1 MVTLEELEARVR
13 RLEDIEAIKK
23 LTATFTYL
31 IDDRDWQSLLEL
43 FTEDCKY
50 DAGIAQYE
58 GREGLIKFFRD
69 DLPAGFSFSAHMLHN
84 TVIDVNDDRATGRW
98 YVEIPATRAQ
108 ENRALWVLTK
118 YENEYVKVGG
128 EWRFKNFVSN
138 IVYITPFDEGWA
150 KTKRYV

>member
-1 MVTLEELEARVR
+1 MTLEELEARVR
-13 RLEDIEAIKK
+13 RLEDTEAIEK
-23 LTATFTYL
+23 LTAKFTYL

-43 FTEDCKY
+43 FTEDCNY
-50 DAGIAQYE
+50 DAGIAQYV

-69 DLPAGFSFSAHMLHN
+69 DLPTGFSFSAHMLHN
-84 TVIDVNDDRATGRW
+84 IFIDVNGDKAIGRW

-128 EWRFKNFVSN
+128 EWKFKNFVSN